1 MTASELRALAE
12 KLKLVDPLF
21 PGDYDNI
28 AAAAEVLEL
37 VAWAEENKRCPQYE
51 ARVKRP
57 AYWSVMYC
65 GDQFHGD
72 TLIDTLR
79 RAREAA
85 R

>member
-12 KLKLVDPLF
+12 KLKLVDPLC

-37 VAWAEENKRCPQYE
+37 VAWAEERCLDVRRFGCSWV
-51 ARVKRP
+51 ARSGSLE
-57 AYWSVMYC
+57 YY
-65 GDQFHGD
+65 GD